1 MLPGIGSRLGVIADF
16 LALVTLIFAL
26 ELLILVR
33 GFKSR
38 PRYIALRQWYAPI
51 SAAVLGIVLV
61 PIMFAGI
68 YTKTEIANST
78 CTAALD
84 ADVAGDGVRIGAWVQ
99 IGTLIVISL
108 IGSFHPEATG
118 AKEIGAGLV
127 LTHISLAISLLVQV
141 ERDTLGVAD
150 AAIGSMILDAQNMAL
165 SIQLVS
171 KETLAARWQVR
182 TVIIVQIYGLVI
194 LALLVTRLFGD
205 SFVTTDCRCLKAFWW
220 AWLGNCSPS
229 TNEQAL
235 FWILYALRCVTFLQA
250 CFHSMYNAPRF
261 HLAEPKCGDEG
272 DEYQKRGGLLLG
284 ITYPYSSDNGP
295 AAFYS
300 EYPATVAFIYAL
312 YGIFSLTSMGAA
324 EIAMHDLDLKL
335 SSGISSVGQIIAIVI
350 AIVTFF
356 RAVYLFG
363 RMFRDAWDST
373 GAGFVSPFHWYKFPA
388 SGRRTYTLA
397 PMPPLLADII
407 EPGHVFK
414 DPPGPDFNPLD
425 RPAPIPSSS
434 LWHSENHGV
443 RMRFS
448 QSSSGIAS
456 IFQLLCCHPFASYV
470 TSESDMEIQTERLE
484 TFYLQPGPDYIKD
497 SMRQPMVRD
506 YLDRLGQNRVK
517 RFYMVTGVKVA
528 NGYKISNVEREFEEF
543 LREPDVS
550 HESAPVQTEWA
561 HDSQRVVL
569 AYQLVAITIGADGEV
584 VEVERFI
591 NGRSLP

>member
-1 MLPGIGSRLGVIADF
+1 MLTGVGSRLGVITVF

-26 ELLILVR
+26 ELLNLVR

-51 SAAVLGIVLV
+51 SAAALGIILV

-68 YTKTEIANST
+68 YTKTEIAKST

-171 KETLAARWQVR
+171 KETLAARWQIAVVSR
-182 TVIIVQIYGLVI
+182 RSGGLG
-194 LALLVTRLFGD
+194 LATAHRQQMNKWYFGSFTLFD
-205 SFVTTDCRCLKAFWW
+205 A
-220 AWLGNCSPS
+220 
-229 TNEQAL
+229 
-235 FWILYALRCVTFLQA
+235 
-250 CFHSMYNAPRF
+250 F

-284 ITYPYSSDNGP
+284 ITCPYSSDNGP

-300 EYPATVAFIYAL
+300 EYPVTVSFMYAL
-312 YGIFSLTSMGAA
+312 YGIFALTSMGAA
-324 EIAMHDLDLKL
+324 ETVMRDLSLKL
-335 SSGISSVGQIIAIVI
+335 LSGISSVGQIIAIVI
-350 AIVTFF
+350 AIGTFF

-397 PMPPLLADII
+397 PIPPLLADII
-407 EPGHVFK
+407 EPGQVFK

-425 RPAPIPSSS
+425 RPAPTPSSS
-434 LWHSENHGV
+434 LWHSEKHGV
-443 RMRFS
+443 HMQSS
-448 QSSSGIAS
+448 QSSSGIGS

-470 TSESDMEIQTERLE
+470 TSESDM
-484 TFYLQPGPDYIKD
+484 
-497 SMRQPMVRD
+497 
-506 YLDRLGQNRVK
+506 
-517 RFYMVTGVKVA
+517 
-528 NGYKISNVEREFEEF
+528 
-543 LREPDVS
+543 
-550 HESAPVQTEWA
+550 
-561 HDSQRVVL
+561 
-569 AYQLVAITIGADGEV
+569 
-584 VEVERFI
+584 
-591 NGRSLP
+591 